1 MDLGELL
8 VIGKSS
14 TVVFGERVEGELRLT
29 WREDNAEEMARAKE
43 TFKEYLSRGWLAVG
57 ESSGIKKQIFAFD
70 PSFDRIVLSPIMVG
84 G

>member
-1 MDLGELL
+1 MILGELL

-14 TVVFGERVEGELRLT
+14 TVAYGEHIEGELTLV
-29 WREDNAEEMARAKE
+29 WQKGNAEEEARAEKA
-43 TFKEYLSRGWLAVG
+43 FREYVNRGWLAVG
-57 ESSGIKKQIFAFD
+57 EASGIKKQIFAFD